1 MTDWVGRVTVESQS
15 SVEVSV
21 ESQSSGDFSQL
32 SSVEFSQEVYI
43 YAYIYTQR
51 CECRFLTESIYI
63 YTCIY
68 IQRCEWRF
76 LSEILSL
83 QRPHSLS
90 YSSHS
95 AVTIFFT
102 TLRLKMTKN
111 NGKKKDSKSV
121 SLQTESL
128 SLQRCECLF
137 LCHSLT
143 HSHIHFSHSLCSN
156 VFLALSFS
164 HSLSLQR

>member
-1 MTDWVGRVTVESQS
+1 VAISLSCRVSIS
-15 SVEVSV
+15 LRKYIYMHIYIHSVVSV
-21 ESQSSGDFSQL
+21 DFSQR
-32 SSVEFSQEVYI
+32 VYI
-43 YAYIYTQR
+43 YIHIYLQR
-51 CECRFLTESIYI
+51 CEC
-63 YTCIY
+63 
-68 IQRCEWRF
+68 RF

-95 AVTIFFT
+95 AVTVFCT
-102 TLRLKMTKN
+102 SLRVKMTKN
-111 NGKKKDSKSV
+111 KGKKKESKSL

-128 SLQRCECLF
+128 PLQRCECLF
-137 LCHSLT
+137 LCHSLNT
-143 HSHIHFSHSLCSN
+143 LIYISHTLS